1 MLPDLAVIHIE
12 KMSTIL
18 GNKSEL
24 ISNLERSAVLKRRH
38 AGRAAVDHG
47 GGGRGGRA
55 GRIGRLAAAG
65 PGDRR
70 AAAATAAA
78 AAQLLVDLARLGVV
92 LDVLHLGGLA
102 RVDGY

>member
-1 MLPDLAVIHIE
+1 MFEIIP
-12 KMSTIL
+12 SY
-18 GNKSEL
+18 
-24 ISNLERSAVLKRRH
+24 LERSAVLKRRH

-70 AAAATAAA
+70 AAVAAA

-102 RVDGY
+102 RVDGDWGETESLGRYNPGMIIIGTT